1 MLKIAIILNLLI
13 LLSLFGMS
21 LIVSTWKEEGDE
33 GGFPKILVAAQK
45 LFPPPLSAKSGK
57 DVLVGFPDF

>member
-1 MLKIAIILNLLI
+1 
-13 LLSLFGMS
+13 MS

-57 DVLVGFPDF
+57 DVLVGSPDF